1 MPLKHARSYNVLIFS
16 ERTRVA
22 TPVMLR
28 GGEGVGEDGGWG
40 GGGGGGGGRGGGGRR
55 VKYTGMYG
63 VDLKRRFGGA

>member
-28 GGEGVGEDGGWG
+28 SGEGVGENGGCG
-40 GGGGGGGGRGGGGRR
+40 GGGGGGGAGGRGPAG
-55 VKYTGMYG
+55 
-63 VDLKRRFGGA
+63 